1 VTDEADLARV
11 IDPAFRL
18 TGWSKPCIDLDLRL
32 VFCPVKGW
40 SVESSERLVCVAAY
54 SPFDVTRTSHAVGF
68 RISHSLP
75 CKTAGSMVQ

>member
-1 VTDEADLARV
+1 MTDEADLARV

-18 TGWSKPCIDLDLRL
+18 TGWSKPCTDSDPRL
-32 VFCPVKGW
+32 VFCTVKGW
-40 SVESSERLVCVAAY
+40 SAESSERLVCVNAY

-75 CKTAGSMVQ
+75 CKTASSMVQ

>member
-1 VTDEADLARV
+1 MTDEEDLARV

-18 TGWSKPCIDLDLRL
+18 TGLSKRCIDLDLRL

-40 SVESSERLVCVAAY
+40 SVESSEGLVCVAAY
-54 SPFDVTRTSHAVGF
+54 SPFDVARTSHAVGF

-75 CKTAGSMVQ
+75 CKIAGSML

>member
-1 VTDEADLARV
+1 MTDEEDLARV

-18 TGWSKPCIDLDLRL
+18 TGLSKRCIDLDLSL

-40 SVESSERLVCVAAY
+40 SAESSERLVCVAAY

-75 CKTAGSMVQ
+75 CKTSGSMVQ